1 MTFNDIKVELSSN
14 PPQLDTVTAFQLL
27 VLCNF
32 FAFKGPPFAFRSVVY
47 SHDHAHSSHF
57 NAPADIGWST
67 ILAVFGSGLYTDS
80 IQDVSEDR
88 ALQALALHEQLTCS
102 LVRSKLAGWQD
113 IYRVCVCVCVHIY
126 SIYHSRK
133 YNIYIYV
140 CMYVYMSRN
149 TMIC

>member
-102 LVRSKLAGWQD
+102 LVRSNLAGWQD
-113 IYRVCVCVCVHIY
+113 IYRVCVCVYACIY
-126 SIYHSRK
+126 TV
-133 YNIYIYV
+133 YIIHV
-140 CMYVYMSRN
+140 S
-149 TMIC
+149 